1 MPASSLGPYWNLS
14 APSGVHA
21 GGQVAAAPRP
31 NIGGVAHCPLT
42 GRATWASCV
51 AAAPEAA
58 PEGGHGVGRL
68 ATHASIGRQAKTTS
82 KPATLYPR

>member
-1 MPASSLGPYWNLS
+1 
-14 APSGVHA
+14 
-21 GGQVAAAPRP
+21 VAAAPMP
-31 NIGGVAHCPLT
+31 NIGGVEHCAVAGL
-42 GRATWASCV
+42 ATWASCV
-51 AAAPEAA
+51 AAEPEAA